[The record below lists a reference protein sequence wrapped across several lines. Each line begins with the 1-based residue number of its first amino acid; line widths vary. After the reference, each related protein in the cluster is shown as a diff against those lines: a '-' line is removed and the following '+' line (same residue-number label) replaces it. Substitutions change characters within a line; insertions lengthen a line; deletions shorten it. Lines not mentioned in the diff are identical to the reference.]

1 MWVNDK
7 SWLLVRNV
15 VFINAFLGAI
25 LSGIFAYFLVAAAE
39 AYAVWIWLAI
49 VLAVFCGVYAYQ
61 WRSRD
66 QVMKM
71 FYCSESDARTIVKNA
86 LQDKGLPYVQSEA
99 IEIANTDV
107 KITVRYGRVSRYS
120 PAGTILSIGPMTD
133 ENALLV
139 TSLQQKLD
147 EAFRPRGLH

>member
-1 MWVNDK
+1 
-7 SWLLVRNV
+7 
-15 VFINAFLGAI
+15 
-25 LSGIFAYFLVAAAE
+25 
-39 AYAVWIWLAI
+39 
-49 VLAVFCGVYAYQ
+49 
-61 WRSRD
+61 
-66 QVMKM
+66 MKM

-107 KITVRYGRVSRYS
+107 KITVRYSRVSRYS
-120 PAGTILSIGPMTD
+120 PAGTVLSIGPMTD
-133 ENALLV
+133 EDALLV